1 MHAQQ
6 YIANFYCSDKF
17 KQGLDNKGISLSA
30 INIFLG
36 ITAII
41 GNTVILIAL
50 CKDMSLHK
58 PSKVLLRNLVAS
70 DLCVGF
76 VQLVFGAHWFS
87 ILQRRWQTC
96 RHLYMVVGIAA
107 NISITVSLCTITAI
121 SVDRLLALLIKLRYR
136 QVVTVTKV
144 YAIAIVSWICSGI
157 GAASLWY
164 FSPAGWIVFS
174 LAGTAVCLIISIY
187 CYARIFCRLR
197 HQHTQVHNNLPEEE
211 NQTTRVDIKGYRKT
225 VSIALWLQLALLFCY
240 LPRLL
245 LVPFAFGETELN
257 LSIADETT
265 ITLLYFNSTLNPIL
279 YCWRIKEVRR
289 AVKDTLSCS
298 RM

>member
-1 MHAQQ
+1 MNKAGVVFIDVKDIYWTQDVGYWRICLISEMHTQQ

-17 KQGLDNKGISLSA
+17 KQGLDNKGIYLSA
-30 INIFLG
+30 INILLG

-50 CKDMSLHK
+50 CKETSLHK

-70 DLCVGF
+70 DLCIGF
-76 VQLVFGAHWFS
+76 VQLVFGAHWLS

-164 FSPAGWIVFS
+164 FSPAWQ
-174 LAGTAVCLIISIY
+174 AQQCA
-187 CYARIFCRLR
+187 
-197 HQHTQVHNNLPEEE
+197 
-211 NQTTRVDIKGYRKT
+211 
-225 VSIALWLQLALLFCY
+225 
-240 LPRLL
+240 
-245 LVPFAFGETELN
+245 
-257 LSIADETT
+257 
-265 ITLLYFNSTLNPIL
+265 
-279 YCWRIKEVRR
+279 
-289 AVKDTLSCS
+289 
-298 RM
+298 

>member
-17 KQGLDNKGISLSA
+17 NRGLDNKGISLSA
-30 INIFLG
+30 INILLG
-36 ITAII
+36 ITTII

-50 CKDMSLHK
+50 CKETSFHK

-121 SVDRLLALLIKLRYR
+121 SVDRLLALLIRLRYR
-136 QVVTVTKV
+136 QVVIVTKV

-157 GAASLWY
+157 GTASLWY
-164 FSPAGWIVFS
+164 FSPARWIVFS
-174 LAGTAVCLIISIY
+174 LIGTAC
-187 CYARIFCRLR
+187 A
-197 HQHTQVHNNLPEEE
+197 
-211 NQTTRVDIKGYRKT
+211 
-225 VSIALWLQLALLFCY
+225 
-240 LPRLL
+240 
-245 LVPFAFGETELN
+245 
-257 LSIADETT
+257 
-265 ITLLYFNSTLNPIL
+265 
-279 YCWRIKEVRR
+279 
-289 AVKDTLSCS
+289 
-298 RM
+298 